1 MTKLKKVLKF
11 ILKLFLGLIVLGLI
25 FNYGFKLKEYFAG
38 KDYVEYWNN
47 NPNQIEQ
54 VGQNKEFNFKS
65 LEKVVSENDLILFGE
80 SHGTKE
86 AQKIDFQLI
95 KYLNRTVGM
104 KNHIVE
110 LDYSQAYFINEYLKT
125 GNDTL
130 VSYVLKNWVVE
141 SGRDNK
147 DYYDKW
153 HNLFK
158 INQNLPDSLKI
169 QIIGIDQINDFAIT
183 RNHLTR
189 IFKNLDIKTQIPI
202 EKKKIVEWSNLKLS
216 NIIEK
221 NKDSIESLTLSS
233 LEHIKFNLQEYFEKT
248 RPELMFANFEKQFK
262 RHELENQKIYG
273 YFGIAHVLQ
282 SEMNGYED
290 FTALLKKSDLSIND
304 KIFSIATIFSDSE
317 WGIPSEYLP
326 SPIQGEKKLT
336 KIPISYDSP
345 IIMYFYGVNDLKSVT
360 KENTNTLFI
369 LNNEQ
374 SPYSQSL
381 RLVDNFGLIPR
392 GMKITLNESV
402 TTDYFNAVFLIR
414 NSDWA
419 EPN

>member
-11 ILKLFLGLIVLGLI
+11 ILKLLLGLIVLGLI
-25 FNYGFKLKEYFAG
+25 FNYGFKLKEYFVG
-38 KDYVEYWNN
+38 KDFVAYWDN
-47 NPNQIEQ
+47 NPNEMEQ
-54 VGQNKEFNFKS
+54 VGQNEEFNFSS
-65 LEKVVSENDLILFGE
+65 LAKIASDNDLILFGE

-86 AQKIDFQLI
+86 AQKIDLQLI

-110 LDYSQAYFINEYLKT
+110 LDFSQAYFINEYLKT

-130 VSYVLKNWVVE
+130 VNYVLKNWVVE
-141 SGRDNK
+141 SGRNNK

-183 RNHLTR
+183 QNHLTK
-189 IFKNLDIKTQIPI
+189 IFENLNIKTQIPR
-202 EKKKIVEWSNLKLS
+202 EKKKIVEWSKLELP

-221 NKDSIESLTLSS
+221 NKDSIEQETLNN
-233 LEHIKFNLQEYFEKT
+233 LEHIKFNLQEYFEEI
-248 RPELMFANFEKQFK
+248 RPELMFANFQKQFK
-262 RHELENQKIYG
+262 RHKLENQKIYG

-282 SEMNGYED
+282 SEMNGYDD
-290 FTALLKKSDLSIND
+290 FTAILKKSNLSIKN
-304 KIFSIATIFSDSE
+304 KIFSIATMFSDSK

-326 SPIQGEKKLT
+326 SPMRGKKRLT

-345 IIMYFYGVNDLKSVT
+345 IIMYYYGINDLKRVT
-360 KENTNTLFI
+360 KEHTNTLFV
-369 LNNEQ
+369 LNNKQ

-381 RLVDNFGLIPR
+381 RLVDNFGLIPS
-392 GMKITLNESV
+392 GMDITLKEST
-402 TTDYFNAVFLIR
+402 TTDYFGAVFLIR